1 MMTSMPVLAM
11 SETILYVT
19 MLVADRRRAIDA
31 VIDYFGDPPRT
42 VAVRR
47 PHAATAPERG

>member
-1 MMTSMPVLAM
+1 MMTSMPALAM

-19 MLVADRRRAIDA
+19 SLVADRRRAIDE

-42 VAVRR
+42 SEVRR
-47 PHAATAPERG
+47 PHAATAPERW